1 MDVKRTRT
9 KGFTLI
15 ELLIAAAIIGILL
28 AIAVPNYQ
36 DYIRK
41 ASRSAAQSEM
51 LELASMQEKI
61 FLNSSA
67 YAKDVTTAYNG
78 NSTGGLG
85 RTSGTTQDAKY
96 TLSVTPSAGTTY
108 TLTAT
113 PVAGSSQASD
123 GNISINEAGQR
134 LWGTVAW

>member
-1 MDVKRTRT
+1 MKRTAAR
-9 KGFTLI
+9 GFTLI
-15 ELLIAAAIIGILL
+15 ELMIAAAVIGILL

-41 ASRSAAQSEM
+41 ASRSAAQSE
-51 LELASMQEKI
+51 LIELAAMQEKI

-67 YAKDVTTAYNG
+67 YALNVTTAYNG
-78 NSTGGLG
+78 SSTGGLG

-96 TLSVTPSAGTTY
+96 TLSVTPSAGATY

-113 PVAGSSQASD
+113 PVAGTSQATD
-123 GNISINEAGQR
+123 GAISINEAGQR